1 MAAQTMFYETNTM
14 QYLERFSLDFDVC
27 IWQPHPKSSAAWLP
41 ICQHPQIWKNHINL
55 VGFKI
60 WIGCDQDVKTWRMK
74 RGCMSQEG
82 NVQGMAGR
90 QQEDVSESANIL
102 SNKKFSQKV
111 I

>member
-1 MAAQTMFYETNTM
+1 
-14 QYLERFSLDFDVC
+14 
-27 IWQPHPKSSAAWLP
+27 
-41 ICQHPQIWKNHINL
+41 
-55 VGFKI
+55 
-60 WIGCDQDVKTWRMK
+60 
-74 RGCMSQEG
+74 MSQEG